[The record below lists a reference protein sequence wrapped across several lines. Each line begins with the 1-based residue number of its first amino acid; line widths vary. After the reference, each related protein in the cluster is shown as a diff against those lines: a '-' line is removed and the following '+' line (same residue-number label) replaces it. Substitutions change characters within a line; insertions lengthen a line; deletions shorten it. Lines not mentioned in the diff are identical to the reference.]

1 MKPMIWNE
9 KIETMSGED
18 MKKLQLEKLRETVAR
33 VYNSVPFYKKKFD
46 EIGLKP
52 DDIKT
57 LDDIRRIPFTNKSD
71 LRDNYPYGL
80 FGVPMSEIVRI
91 HASSGTTGKPTVVG
105 YTRKDLDMWSECIAR
120 LITMAGGTKE
130 DITQISFG
138 YGLFTG
144 AFGLHQG
151 MEKVGAAVIPISTG
165 NTEKQL
171 MIMKDFKP
179 TILISTPSYAL
190 YMSEVAKEMGI
201 KKEDLSL
208 RIGMFGAEGH
218 TEEMRKELE
227 QRWGIVATENYGL
240 SEVMGPGVAGE
251 CLEHTGMHINEDMFI
266 IEIIDPETG
275 EPVSDGEK
283 GEVVITPL
291 GKEGIPLLRYRTK
304 DVSWIMRDKCPC
316 GRTTARLHKIQGRT
330 DDMLII
336 KGVNVFPS
344 QVEGVLL
351 GINGISPQY
360 QLVITKKGFVDDL
373 EVKVELEDGSLLEDY
388 KGLEN
393 LRKEIQH
400 KIHTV
405 LGIMAK
411 ITLLSPKTIERTT
424 GKAKRVIDLR

>member
-1 MKPMIWNE
+1 MIWNE
-9 KIETMSGED
+9 KIETASRED
-18 MKKLQLEKLRETVAR
+18 IKKIQLERLKNQVKFT
-33 VYNSVPFYKKKFD
+33 YKNVPFYKKRFD

-52 DDIKT
+52 EDIQT
-57 LDDIRRIPFTNKSD
+57 LEDIQKIPFTVKND

-80 FGVPMSEIVRI
+80 FGVPMKDIVRI

-105 YTRKDLDMWSECIAR
+105 YTQEDLDMWSECIAR
-120 LITMAGGTKE
+120 LITASGGTSE

-144 AFGLHQG
+144 AFGLHYG

-171 MIMKDFKP
+171 MIMQDFKP

-190 YMSEVAKEMGI
+190 YMSEVAQEMGI
-201 KKEDLSL
+201 TKDDIHL

-227 QRWGIVATENYGL
+227 KRWGIVATENYGL
-240 SEVMGPGVAGE
+240 SEVGGPGVCGE
-251 CLEHTGMHINEDMFI
+251 CLEHTGMHINEDYFI
-266 IEIIDPETG
+266 VEIIDPETG
-275 EPVSDGEK
+275 EVLPDGEK
-283 GEVVITPL
+283 GEVVITPIL
-291 GKEGIPLLRYRTK
+291 KKGIPLLRYRTK
-304 DVSWIMRDKCPC
+304 DISWIETGKCPC

-344 QVEGVLL
+344 QIESVLV
-351 GINGISPQY
+351 GMDKISPQY
-360 QLVITKKGFVDDL
+360 QLVVTKKDFTDNL
-373 EVKVELEDGSLLEDY
+373 EVRVELKDNSLVENFGELEAL
-388 KGLEN
+388 K
-393 LRKEIQH
+393 KSIQH

-405 LGIMAK
+405 LGISVK
-411 ITLLSPKTIERTT
+411 ITLVEPKSIERTA
-424 GKAKRVIDLR
+424 GKAKRVLDLRGEN

>member
-1 MKPMIWNE
+1 MIWNE
-9 KIETMSGED
+9 KIETMSRED
-18 MKKLQLEKLRETVAR
+18 MRALQLEKLKETVTR
-33 VYNSVPFYKKKFD
+33 VYNRVPFYKKRFD

-52 DDIKT
+52 EDIKT
-57 LDDIRRIPFTNKSD
+57 LEDIRRIPFTNKSD

-105 YTRKDLDMWSECIAR
+105 YTKKDLDMWSECIAR
-120 LITMAGGTKE
+120 LITMAGGTKD

-151 MEKVGAAVIPISTG
+151 MEKVGAAVIPISAG

-171 MIMKDFKP
+171 MIMQDFKP

-190 YMSEVAKEMGI
+190 YMSEVAQEMGI
-201 KKEDLSL
+201 TKDDISL

-218 TEEMRKELE
+218 TEEMRRELE
-227 QRWGIVATENYGL
+227 ERWGINATENYGL

-266 IEIIDPETG
+266 VEIIDPETG
-275 EPVSDGEK
+275 EVLEDGEK

-304 DVSWIMRDKCPC
+304 DVSWIMREKCPC

-351 GINGISPQY
+351 GINAISPQY
-360 QLVITKKGFVDDL
+360 QLVVRKKGYVDDL
-373 EVKVELEDGSLLEDY
+373 EVKVELADGSLLEDY
-388 KGLEN
+388 KGLED
-393 LRKEIQH
+393 LKKEIQH

-405 LGIMAK
+405 LGIMVK
-411 ITLLSPKTIERTT
+411 VTLLSPKSIERTT

>member
-1 MKPMIWNE
+1 MKLWNE
-9 KIETMSGED
+9 KIETMSHEQ
-18 MKKLQLEKLRETVAR
+18 MREIQLEKLKETVTR
-33 VYNSVPFYKKKFD
+33 TYNAVPFYKKKFD
-46 EIGLKP
+46 EIGLRP
-52 DDIKT
+52 EDIQT
-57 LDDIRRIPFTNKSD
+57 LEDLAKVPFTNKSD

-105 YTRKDLDMWSECIAR
+105 YTRKDLDTWSECIAR
-120 LITMAGGTKE
+120 FIVMAGGGKD

-144 AFGLHQG
+144 AFGLHYG
-151 MEKVGAAVIPISTG
+151 MEKVGASVIPMSTG

-171 MIMKDFKP
+171 MIMQDFKP

-190 YMSEVAKEMGI
+190 YMSEVAAEKGI
-201 KKEDLSL
+201 DISKLNL

-227 QRWGIVATENYGL
+227 KRWGIVVTENYGL

-251 CLEHTGMHINEDMFI
+251 CVEHTGMHINEDHFI

-275 EPVSDGEK
+275 EVLPDGEK

-304 DVSWIMRDKCPC
+304 DISWIMRDKCPC

-351 GINGISPQY
+351 GIKEISPQY
-360 QLVITKKGFVDDL
+360 QLVVTKKGFVDEL
-373 EVKVELEDGSLLEDY
+373 EVKVELNAPELLEDY
-388 KGLEN
+388 RALEA
-393 LRKEIQH
+393 LRKSIQH

-405 LGIMAK
+405 LGIMTK
-411 ITLLSPKTIERTT
+411 VTLLSPKSIERTT

>member
-1 MKPMIWNE
+1 MKIWNE
-9 KIETMSGED
+9 KIETLSREEIYA
-18 MKKLQLEKLRETVAR
+18 LQSERLRETVTR
-33 VYNSVPFYKKKFD
+33 TYNSVPFYKKKFD
-46 EIGLKP
+46 EIGLSP

-57 LDDIRRIPFTNKSD
+57 VDDLRKVPFTNKFD

-80 FGVPMSEIVRI
+80 FGVPMKDIVRI

-105 YTRKDLDMWSECIAR
+105 YTKEDIDNWSECIAR
-120 LITMAGGTKE
+120 IITMAGGDNN

-144 AFGLHQG
+144 AFGLHYG
-151 MEKVGAAVIPISTG
+151 MEKVGASVIPISAG

-171 MIMKDFKP
+171 MIMQDFKP
-179 TILISTPSYAL
+179 TILVSTPSYAL
-190 YMSEVAKEMGI
+190 YMSEVAEKMGI
-201 KKEDLSL
+201 NKEDLNL
-208 RIGMFGAEGH
+208 RIGLFGAEGH
-218 TEEMRKELE
+218 TEEMRRELE
-227 QRWGIVATENYGL
+227 KRWGIVATENYGL

-251 CLEHTGMHINEDMFI
+251 CLEHTGMHINEDFFI

-275 EPVSDGEK
+275 EVLPDGEK

-291 GKEGIPLLRYRTK
+291 CKKGLPLLRYRTK
-304 DVSWIMRDKCPC
+304 DISFKMTDKCPC

-344 QVEGVLL
+344 QIEGVIL
-351 GINGISPQY
+351 GIENISPQY
-360 QLVITKKGFVDDL
+360 QLVVTKDGFVDAL
-373 EVKVELEDGSLLEDY
+373 EVKVELKDGKLLENFSE
-388 KGLEN
+388 LEK
-393 LRKEIQH
+393 LQKEVAH

-405 LGIMAK
+405 LGIAVK
-411 ITLLSPKTIERTT
+411 VSLLGPNSIERTT

>member
-1 MKPMIWNE
+1 MEPMIWNE
-9 KIETMSGED
+9 KIETMSRED
-18 MKKLQLEKLRETVAR
+18 MRALQLEKLKETVTR
-33 VYNSVPFYKKKFD
+33 VYNRVPFYKKRFD

-52 DDIKT
+52 EDIKT
-57 LDDIRRIPFTNKSD
+57 LEDIRRIPFTNKSD

-105 YTRKDLDMWSECIAR
+105 YTKKDLDMWSECIAR
-120 LITMAGGTKE
+120 LITMAGGTKD

-151 MEKVGAAVIPISTG
+151 MEKVGAAVIPISAG

-171 MIMKDFKP
+171 MIMQDFKP

-190 YMSEVAKEMGI
+190 YMSEVAQEMGI
-201 KKEDLSL
+201 TKDDISL

-218 TEEMRKELE
+218 TEEMRRELE
-227 QRWGIVATENYGL
+227 ERWGINATENYGL

-266 IEIIDPETG
+266 VEIIDPETG
-275 EPVSDGEK
+275 EVLEDGEK

-304 DVSWIMRDKCPC
+304 DVSWIMREKCPC

-351 GINGISPQY
+351 GINAISPQY
-360 QLVITKKGFVDDL
+360 QLVVRKKGYVDDL
-373 EVKVELEDGSLLEDY
+373 EVKVELADGSLLEDY
-388 KGLEN
+388 KGLED
-393 LRKEIQH
+393 LKKEIQH

-405 LGIMAK
+405 LGIMVK
-411 ITLLSPKTIERTT
+411 VTLLSPKSIERTT

>member
-1 MKPMIWNE
+1 MIWNE
-9 KIETMSGED
+9 KIETASREEIRD
-18 MKKLQLEKLRETVAR
+18 IQTKKLIAQVKYAYEK
-33 VYNSVPFYKKKFD
+33 VPFYKKKFD
-46 EIGLKP
+46 GIGLSP

-57 LDDIRRIPFTNKSD
+57 LEDIEKVPFTVKDD
-71 LRDNYPYGL
+71 LRDHYPYGL
-80 FGVPMSEIVRI
+80 FATPMNQVVRI

-105 YTRKDLDMWSECIAR
+105 YTKNDLETWSECIAR
-120 LITMAGGTKE
+120 FVCMAGGSSE

-144 AFGLHQG
+144 AFGLHYG
-151 MEKVGAAVIPISTG
+151 MEKVGAAVIPMSTG

-171 MIMKDFKP
+171 MIMQDFKP
-179 TILISTPSYAL
+179 TILVSTPSYAL
-190 YMSEVAKEMGI
+190 YMSEVAAEKGI
-201 KKEDLSL
+201 DIKNFAL

-218 TEEMRKELE
+218 SEEMRRELE
-227 QRWGIVATENYGL
+227 QRWNIVVTENYGL

-251 CLEHTGMHINEDMFI
+251 CTEHTGMHINEDHFLL
-266 IEIIDPETG
+266 EIIDPETG
-275 EPVSDGEK
+275 KHVKEGEK

-291 GKEGIPLLRYRTK
+291 TKEALPLLRYRTK
-304 DVSWIMRDKCPC
+304 DISWIMTDPCPC

-351 GINGISPQY
+351 TIPEIGPQY
-360 QLVITKKGFVDDL
+360 QLVVTKNGYMDAL
-373 EVKVELEDGSLLEDY
+373 EVKVELLEAGLLENFSE
-388 KGLEN
+388 LET
-393 LRKEIQH
+393 LRKTIAH

-405 LGIMAK
+405 LGIDVK
-411 ITLLSPKTIERTT
+411 VSLVEPKSIERTA